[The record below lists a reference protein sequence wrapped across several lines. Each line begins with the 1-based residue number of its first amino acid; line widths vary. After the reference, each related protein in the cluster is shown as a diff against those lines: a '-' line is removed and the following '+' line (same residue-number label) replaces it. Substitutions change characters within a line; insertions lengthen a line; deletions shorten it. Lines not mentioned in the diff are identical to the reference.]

1 MSPQPSSPPERQDG
15 MWLFIS
21 NAHRHHALALS
32 GYLPFSR
39 DGYNSGFSS
48 VVGHLLHQVLAVLLE
63 QLSKR
68 TLSRVPSLRE
78 VYGNQNIL
86 TYFKRK
92 NRPSM
97 NPSLVGDPSGKEA
110 DWETHIGDTKHVIKH
125 INQHGSLAGWSL
137 PLVKQCIT
145 AKIL

>member
-21 NAHRHHALALS
+21 NAHRYHALALS

-97 NPSLVGDPSGKEA
+97 NPSRGRSIRQGGRL
-110 DWETHIGDTKHVIKH
+110 GDTYRRYKHVIKH

-137 PLVKQCIT
+137 PIVKQCIT

>member
-1 MSPQPSSPPERQDG
+1 MSPQHSSQPERQDG
-15 MWLFIS
+15 MRWFIS
-21 NAHRHHALALS
+21 NTHSHNALAPS
-32 GYLPFSR
+32 GCLPFLR
-39 DGYNSGFSS
+39 DGYISGFSS

-78 VYGNQNIL
+78 VYGNQNIP
-86 TYFKRK
+86 TYFKQK
-92 NRPSM
+92 NRPSL
-97 NPSLVGDPSGKEA
+97 NPSRGRSIRQGGRL
-110 DWETHIGDTKHVIKH
+110 GDTYRRYKHVIKH

>member
-1 MSPQPSSPPERQDG
+1 MIPQHSSTPERQNG
-15 MWLFIS
+15 MWLFFS
-21 NAHRHHALALS
+21 NTHSHHALALS

-48 VVGHLLHQVLAVLLE
+48 VVGHPLHQVLADLLE

-92 NRPSM
+92 NRPSI
-97 NPSLVGDPSGKEA
+97 NPSRGRSIRQGGRM
-110 DWETHIGDTKHVIKH
+110 GDTYRRYKTCH
-125 INQHGSLAGWSL
+125 
-137 PLVKQCIT
+137 
-145 AKIL
+145 